1 MRSKLVKGTLIL
13 TIAGF
18 LSRILGF
25 GYKLFLSQY
34 LGSELLGIYQL
45 IFPVYG
51 ICFTLYGSGIQTA
64 ISKVV
69 SEYQK
74 RNKALIPSIL
84 SCGMM
89 LSILLATLC
98 SLILFFFSEP
108 IAIHFLK
115 EPRCES
121 LVKVL
126 SFTFPA
132 CSLSA
137 CINGFYFG
145 QTKTKHP
152 AIAQL
157 IEQVSRIAFTLAACF
172 LFTQKYTQE
181 ACDIAVFAIAIGEI
195 TAMLYNVMTLCHK
208 SKQQPKK
215 REKGQSLLFLRKIL
229 SFSIPLT
236 CTHFSVSILHA
247 LENIL
252 IPLLLQTHGFSSS
265 NALSLYGILTGMTLP
280 LLLFPSTIFNSISVL
295 LLPSI
300 SQANA
305 TKQHGYIKKAISTT
319 LYSCLLTGI
328 GTSAFFCILGKFLG
342 NLLFHN
348 TLAGTYLSQLSFIC
362 PMLYLNAMFASIL
375 NGLDKT
381 TITFRNTTCSLL
393 LRIALF
399 YFLIPNLGIAGYF
412 VSMLTSELFSTCFH
426 WISLRPYRI

>member
-13 TIAGF
+13 TLAGF

-25 GYKLFLSQY
+25 GYKLFLSRY

-45 IFPVYG
+45 IFPIYS

-69 SEYQK
+69 SEYHK
-74 RNKALIPSIL
+74 KNHTLIHSIL

-89 LSILLATLC
+89 LSLLLATMC
-98 SLILFFFSEP
+98 SLLLFFFCEP
-108 IAIHFLK
+108 IAIHVLK
-115 EPRCES
+115 EPRCAS
-121 LVKVL
+121 LVKML

-157 IEQVSRIAFTLAACF
+157 IEQVSRITFTLTACF
-172 LFTQKYTQE
+172 LVAPKYSKE
-181 ACDIAVFAIAIGEI
+181 ACNIAVFAIAVGEI
-195 TAMLYNVMTLCHK
+195 TAMCYNMMTLVSHRK
-208 SKQQPKK
+208 HQTTEVK
-215 REKGQSLLFLRKIL
+215 RGHSLLFFRKIL

-252 IPLLLQTHGFSSS
+252 IPLLMQAYGFSSS
-265 NALSLYGILTGMTLP
+265 HALSLYGILTGMTFP

-305 TKQHGYIKKAISTT
+305 TKQNGYIKKAISTT
-319 LYSCLLTGI
+319 LYSCLLTGV
-328 GTSAFFCILGKFLG
+328 GTSAFFCIFGKFLG

-348 TLAGTYLSQLSFIC
+348 ALAGTYLSQLSFIC

-375 NGLDKT
+375 NGLGKT

-399 YFLIPNLGIAGYF
+399 YFLIPNFGILGYLI
-412 VSMLTSELFSTCFH
+412 SMLTSELFSTCFH
-426 WISLRPYRI
+426 WISLRPYR

>member
-13 TIAGF
+13 TLAGF

-45 IFPVYG
+45 IFPIYG

-69 SEYQK
+69 SEYHK
-74 RNKALIPSIL
+74 KNHTLIRSIL

-89 LSILLATLC
+89 LSLLLATMC
-98 SLILFFFSEP
+98 SLLLFFFCEP
-108 IAIHFLK
+108 IAIHVLK
-115 EPRCES
+115 EPRCAS
-121 LVKVL
+121 LVKML

-157 IEQVSRIAFTLAACF
+157 IEQISRITFTLAACF
-172 LFTQKYTQE
+172 LVAPKYSKE
-181 ACDIAVFAIAIGEI
+181 ACNIAVFAITVGEI
-195 TAMLYNVMTLCHK
+195 TAMCYNMITLFSHKKHQTKK
-208 SKQQPKK
+208 SK
-215 REKGQSLLFLRKIL
+215 KGHSLLFFRKIL

-252 IPLLLQTHGFSSS
+252 IPLLLQAYGFSSS
-265 NALSLYGILTGMTLP
+265 HALSLYGILTGMTLP

-305 TKQHGYIKKAISTT
+305 TKQNGYIKKAISTT

-328 GTSAFFCILGKFLG
+328 GTSAFFCIFGKFLG

-348 TLAGTYLSQLSFIC
+348 ALAGTYLSQLSFIC

-375 NGLDKT
+375 NGLGKT

-399 YFLIPNLGIAGYF
+399 YFLISNFGILGYF
-412 VSMLTSELFSTCFH
+412 ISMLTSELFSTCFH
-426 WISLRPYRI
+426 WISLRPYR